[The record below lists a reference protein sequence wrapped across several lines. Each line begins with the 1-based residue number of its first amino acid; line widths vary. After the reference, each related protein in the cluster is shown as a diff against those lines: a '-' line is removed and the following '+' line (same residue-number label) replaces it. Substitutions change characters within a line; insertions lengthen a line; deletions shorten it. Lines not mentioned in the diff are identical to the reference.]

1 MWATCMNFSDSPYED
16 RPLLVHVS
24 NENKRFPKVE
34 IVGERDPTHIVAY
47 LARNTTGLLPGA
59 DELLT
64 KLAHLDDPIGK
75 TGLNYSDIKYDTDG
89 NPFLFRAQTILC
101 RWVDNNSF
109 S

>member
-1 MWATCMNFSDSPYED
+1 MNFSDSPYED

-89 NPFLFRAQTILC
+89 NPFLFHAQTILC